1 MALHSSSEHEYVTDS
16 EAMTRQRVA
25 ETTAGQLEERGIP
38 LTGDESEEE
47 LALLAEAVEAFER
60 AVARRGGDSY
70 TNSPRSSEPDDTAL
84 VLPKQSRDEST
95 TEYARRIRNTAER
108 LETASE

>member
-1 MALHSSSEHEYVTDS
+1 MALHSSSEHENAGDS
-16 EAMTRQRVA
+16 EAVTRQRA
-25 ETTAGQLEERGIP
+25 AATTAGQIEERGIP

-47 LALLAEAVEAFER
+47 LALLAEAVERFER

-70 TNSPRSSEPDDTAL
+70 TNSPRSSAPDDTEL
-84 VLPKQSRDEST
+84 VLPKQSRDETT

-108 LETASE
+108 LESASE